1 MFGKITIAVHYYRLV
16 APGKVTSNNDR
27 KQIIR
32 ISEYDFAV
40 CLIATNNLWL
50 FRSLK

>member
-1 MFGKITIAVHYYRLV
+1 MSGKITISVHYYRLV

-32 ISEYDFAV
+32 SSEYDFAV
-40 CLIATNNLWL
+40 CL
-50 FRSLK
+50 SDCDK